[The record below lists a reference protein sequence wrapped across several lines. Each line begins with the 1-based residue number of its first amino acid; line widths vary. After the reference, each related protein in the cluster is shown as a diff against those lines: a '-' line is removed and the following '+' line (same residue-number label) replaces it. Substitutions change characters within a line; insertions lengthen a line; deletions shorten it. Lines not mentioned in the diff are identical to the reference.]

1 MLRNLKCRVR
11 LGKLLVASLFV
22 ATVRWSA
29 SASDEIPS
37 GFRSDRYQ
45 SVWERNPFTLVTP
58 VVQQAQ
64 PNFFDKLILIS
75 WLNDS
80 GTDVVF
86 VANTE
91 TNELQKVTKAP
102 NEHHLRLVSIR
113 RDADPEKE
121 EVLLSDGNDQ
131 GVVKFRTNI
140 GATVGQDQAGAPGP
154 ARQNPGVQQPIQP
167 GLPRPVPRFRN
178 GQTPP
183 AVRPAT
189 QGVQQPPLPQP
200 PLPQPPVPQLPQME
214 ATTTMSPPRASEVRR
229 KRITAPPVVE
239 QPVGEQTPSQNDS
252 TQPQTQ

>member
-1 MLRNLKCRVR
+1 MPRNLKSR
-11 LGKLLVASLFV
+11 LRFGTLLVASLVV
-22 ATVRWSA
+22 ATVRW

-45 SVWERNPFTLVTP
+45 SVWERHPFTLVTP

-64 PNFFDKLILIS
+64 PKFFDKLILVS
-75 WLNDS
+75 WLNDG

-91 TNELQKVTKAP
+91 TNELQKVTKVP
-102 NEHHLRLVSIR
+102 NEHHLRLVSIH

-121 EVLLSDGNDQ
+121 EFVLSDGNEQ
-131 GVVKFRTNI
+131 GVVKFRTNM
-140 GATVGQDQAGAPGP
+140 GATAGQNQAGVPG
-154 ARQNPGVQQPIQP
+154 AVGQNPGVKQPIQP
-167 GLPRPVPRFRN
+167 GLPRFRN

-183 AVRPAT
+183 GVRPAT
-189 QGVQQPPLPQP
+189 QGV
-200 PLPQPPVPQLPQME
+200 PQPPVPQLPQMD

-239 QPVGEQTPSQNDS
+239 QPVGEQTPSPNGS

>member
-11 LGKLLVASLFV
+11 FGKLLVASLFV

-64 PNFFDKLILIS
+64 PKFFDKLILIS
-75 WLNDS
+75 WLNDG

-102 NEHHLRLVSIR
+102 NEHHLRLVSIH

-121 EVLLSDGNDQ
+121 DVVLSDGNDQ
-131 GVVKFRTNI
+131 GVVKFRTNV
-140 GATVGQDQAGAPGP
+140 GATGGQNQAGAPG
-154 ARQNPGVQQPIQP
+154 AVGQNPGVQQPIQP
-167 GLPRPVPRFRN
+167 GPPRQVPRFRN

-189 QGVQQPPLPQP
+189 QGVQQPTV
-200 PLPQPPVPQLPQME
+200 PQPPVPQLPQME

>member
-1 MLRNLKCRVR
+1 MPRNLKSR
-11 LGKLLVASLFV
+11 LRFGTLLVASLVV

-29 SASDEIPS
+29 SASDVIPS

-64 PNFFDKLILIS
+64 PKFFDKLILVS
-75 WLNDS
+75 WLNDG

-91 TNELQKVTKAP
+91 TNELQKVTKVP
-102 NEHHLRLVSIR
+102 NEHHLRLVSIH

-121 EVLLSDGNDQ
+121 EFVLSDGNEQ
-131 GVVKFRTNI
+131 GVVKFRTNM
-140 GATVGQDQAGAPGP
+140 GATAGQNRAGAPG
-154 ARQNPGVQQPIQP
+154 AVGQNPGVQQPIQP
-167 GLPRPVPRFRN
+167 GLPRSVPRFRN

-183 AVRPAT
+183 GVRPAT
-189 QGVQQPPLPQP
+189 QGVPQP
-200 PLPQPPVPQLPQME
+200 PVAQPPVPQLPQMD

-239 QPVGEQTPSQNDS
+239 QPVGEQTPSQNGS

>member
-1 MLRNLKCRVR
+1 MPRNLKSR
-11 LGKLLVASLFV
+11 LRFGTLLVASLFV

-37 GFRSDRYQ
+37 GFRADRYQ

-58 VVQQAQ
+58 VVQQAK
-64 PNFFDKLILIS
+64 PKFFDKLVLVS

-102 NEHHLRLVSIR
+102 NEHHLRLVSIH

-121 EVLLSDGNDQ
+121 EFVLSDGNEQ
-131 GVVKFRTNI
+131 GVVKFRANT
-140 GATVGQDQAGAPGP
+140 GATAGQNQAGAPGGTP
-154 ARQNPGVQQPIQP
+154 GAVGQNPGVQQPVQP

-183 AVRPAT
+183 AVGPAV
-189 QGVQQPPLPQP
+189 QGVQQPPV
-200 PLPQPPVPQLPQME
+200 VPQLPQMD

-229 KRITAPPVVE
+229 KRITPPPVVE
-239 QPVGEQTPSQNDS
+239 QPVGEQTPSQNGS
-252 TQPQTQ
+252 VQPQTQ